1 MSTSH
6 TYATKTRSE
15 LGSLNAVKQ
24 RAAGLVPVT
33 INRAGKP
40 SQHVSLDE
48 KLANHL
54 AAHVVHLCKV
64 EIDGQQVTALRGE
77 INKDCMT
84 DRIKHIDLQEV
95 DEKSEIKV
103 DVSVVPDARNCP
115 GVKAGGIVELRARTV
130 KVRCKANAIPDHI
143 SVDLSA
149 VQLQESIP
157 VSTLTMPKGVTLITA
172 PKTLL
177 LSVVI
182 PRGMKAAADEAA
194 AAAAAPADGT
204 AAPAAVG
211 ADGKPVAAADGKA
224 PAAGAKAPA
233 AGKAPAADAKEAP
246 KKK

>member
-1 MSTSH
+1 MSSTHS
-6 TYATKTRSE
+6 YATQGRTG
-15 LGSLNAVKQ
+15 LGSIAAVKL
-24 RAAGLVPVT
+24 RAGGQIPVT

-54 AAHVVHLCKV
+54 ASHVIHLCKV
-64 EIDGQQVTALRGE
+64 EVEGKQVTALRGE
-77 INKDCMT
+77 IAKDCLT

-95 DEKSEIKV
+95 DETSEIKV

-130 KVRCKANAIPDHI
+130 KVRCKANAIPDQLP
-143 SVDLSA
+143 VDLSE
-149 VQLQESIP
+149 VQLQESIT
-157 VSTLTMPKGVTLITA
+157 VSKIILPKGVTLVTS

-194 AAAAAPADGT
+194 AAAAAPAAGE
-204 AAPAAVG
+204 AVPAAVG
-211 ADGKPVAAADGKA
+211 PDGKPVAAPAADGK

-233 AGKAPAADAKEAP
+233 AEGKDAP